1 MLCQAGPTAWTRASR
16 AAGAGRAPSASPRP
30 PSAAPRPP
38 TAERPTAGQP
48 QRRDVRA
55 GIAAGQ
61 RGRHLGAVGQ
71 GHGKALLIGQ
81 RLLGRDDGVGP
92 PENAAQSAPGARAYG
107 GEHWTSP
114 GDPVRERA
122 GELRENVVRIGDHLV
137 CISLGAVPGERM
149 RPHLA
154 GANRTNGRELPRT
167 DGRDAAARANAIFA
181 GRRNRTNAMPLDTAL
196 PDPLAEQD
204 LLDPYSA
211 QIVGAYERVGPAV
224 VHLGGTRADGRPI
237 GQGSGL
243 VFTPDGYTLT
253 NSHVV
258 AGAAELK
265 ASLTD
270 GRVVAA
276 ELVGDDPDTDTAV
289 VRLGGSGHLHA
300 ALGSSAKLR
309 VGQLVA
315 AIGNPFG
322 FQCTV
327 TAGIVS
333 ALGRSLRARSG
344 RLIES
349 VIQTDAPLNPGNSGG
364 PLVNGAGRVVGINTA
379 IIAPAQ
385 GICFA
390 IGIDTAID
398 VATRLMR
405 DGRVRRSR
413 IGMSGQTVP
422 IDPRIVRAH
431 GLPARTGAMVTGLE
445 TDGPAKR
452 GGLETGDVIVAAG
465 QELVA
470 GVDDLHRLLT
480 EDRIDTTLPLRV
492 IRRARRWSWM

>member
-1 MLCQAGPTAWTRASR
+1 
-16 AAGAGRAPSASPRP
+16 
-30 PSAAPRPP
+30 
-38 TAERPTAGQP
+38 
-48 QRRDVRA
+48 
-55 GIAAGQ
+55 
-61 RGRHLGAVGQ
+61 
-71 GHGKALLIGQ
+71 
-81 RLLGRDDGVGP
+81 
-92 PENAAQSAPGARAYG
+92 
-107 GEHWTSP
+107 
-114 GDPVRERA
+114 
-122 GELRENVVRIGDHLV
+122 
-137 CISLGAVPGERM
+137 
-149 RPHLA
+149 
-154 GANRTNGRELPRT
+154 
-167 DGRDAAARANAIFA
+167 
-181 GRRNRTNAMPLDTAL
+181 MPLDTLAADQATEH
-196 PDPLAEQD
+196 DP
-204 LLDPYSA
+204 LDPYSA

-224 VHLGGTRADGRPI
+224 VHIAGKRADGSPI
-237 GQGSGL
+237 GQGSGV

-258 AGAAELK
+258 SGAAALR

-270 GRVVAA
+270 GRAVSA
-276 ELVGDDPDTDTAV
+276 ELVGDDPETDIAV
-289 VRLGGSGHLHA
+289 LRLSGSGHVHA
-300 ALGSSAKLR
+300 ALGSSARLR

-344 RLIES
+344 RRIDS

-364 PLVNGAGRVVGINTA
+364 PLVSGAGRVVGINTA

-398 VATRLMR
+398 VAARLMR

-413 IGMSGQTVP
+413 IGLSGQTVP
-422 IDPRIVRAH
+422 LDPRIVRTYA
-431 GLPARTGAMVTGLE
+431 LPARTGAMVTGVE
-445 TDGPAKR
+445 QGGPAAR

-465 QELVA
+465 REKVA

-480 EDRIDTTLPLRV
+480 EDRIGVELPLQV
-492 IRRARRWSWM
+492 IRRARSIELAVTPEDAAGATSG